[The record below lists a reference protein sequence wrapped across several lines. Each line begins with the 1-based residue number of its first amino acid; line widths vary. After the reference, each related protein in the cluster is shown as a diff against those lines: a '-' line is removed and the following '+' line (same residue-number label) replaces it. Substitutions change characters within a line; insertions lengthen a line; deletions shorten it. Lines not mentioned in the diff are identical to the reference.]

1 MTELDVQGMSCDHC
15 INAVTRA
22 VKAIDAQ
29 ARVDVDLARGRVRVE
44 GSRVADEL
52 VKALDEAGY
61 PAAPA
66 SD

>member
-44 GSRVADEL
+44 GSRAADEL

-61 PAAPA
+61 PAARA